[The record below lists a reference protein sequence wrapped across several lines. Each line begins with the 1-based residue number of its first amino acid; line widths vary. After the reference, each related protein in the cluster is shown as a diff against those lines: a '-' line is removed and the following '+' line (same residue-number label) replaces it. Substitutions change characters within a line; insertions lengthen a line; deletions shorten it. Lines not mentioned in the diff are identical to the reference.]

1 MSRPLR
7 IELAGGLY
15 HVTSRGVDRGAIY
28 FDDADRERW
37 LDVLGEVCE
46 RYRWRVHAWCQ
57 MTNHYHLVIETP
69 EANLAEGMRQL
80 NGVHTQSVNR
90 RRGRCGH
97 LFQGRYRAILVER
110 DAYLLELARYVVLNP
125 VRAGMVKGPRQWPWS
140 SYRAMV
146 GVEATPSWLLREWI
160 LGQFARRRS
169 DAIVRY
175 VDFVRAGVGLPSI
188 WEQLKGQIYL
198 GGDRFVAQMQALLQD
213 DRAPGELLEVPR
225 AQRWPLPAPLAQFE
239 RRHAPRE
246 AAMVAAFRSGGY
258 SMAEIGRHFGVH
270 YSTVSRYVRKASRSA
285 AEQPQTRQPVR
296 GATAPA
302 APMAHRNAG
311 VAEVVE

>member
-1 MSRPLR
+1 
-7 IELAGGLY
+7 
-15 HVTSRGVDRGAIY
+15 
-28 FDDADRERW
+28 
-37 LDVLGEVCE
+37 
-46 RYRWRVHAWCQ
+46 
-57 MTNHYHLVIETP
+57 
-69 EANLAEGMRQL
+69 
-80 NGVHTQSVNR
+80 
-90 RRGRCGH
+90 
-97 LFQGRYRAILVER
+97 
-110 DAYLLELARYVVLNP
+110 
-125 VRAGMVKGPRQWPWS
+125 
-140 SYRAMV
+140 MV

-160 LGQFARRRS
+160 LVQFARRRS